1 MVIIVLLFFL
11 DEIIDRFYVEYI
23 VNSQITLLG
32 LVLLRALLPFVLV
45 EWFVSVFSSAAS
57 PIDCH

>member
-32 LVLLRALLPFVLV
+32 LVLLRTLLPFVLV
-45 EWFVSVFSSAAS
+45 GWFVSVFSSAAS